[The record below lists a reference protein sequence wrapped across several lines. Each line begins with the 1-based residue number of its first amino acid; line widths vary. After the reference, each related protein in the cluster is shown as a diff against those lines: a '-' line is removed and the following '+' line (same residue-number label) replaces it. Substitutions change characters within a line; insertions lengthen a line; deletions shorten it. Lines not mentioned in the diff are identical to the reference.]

1 MAMTKKEKESTV
13 AHMLGV
19 MFADGKI
26 ATEEMKLLKGVCGK
40 LGFRTGEVMAAY
52 VSLLKNPKKS
62 FFKVRTDIN
71 ATPAKDSDG
80 RTNQLLS
87 AVMMMATDGVLGDE
101 EVEFCKGYARA
112 LGFPTEIVPD
122 MMNSM
127 IEVVTESIEQG
138 LDQNHIYERILSQRG
153 FFD

>member
-1 MAMTKKEKESTV
+1 MAMTKKEKETAV

-26 ATEEMKLLKGVCGK
+26 APKEAKLLAGVCEK
-40 LGFRTGEVMAAY
+40 LGFTIEEAIAAY
-52 VSLLKNPKKS
+52 KLMLKNPKS
-62 FFKVRTDIN
+62 FF
-71 ATPAKDSDG
+71 APAKDGPG
-80 RTNQLLS
+80 RINQFLP

-122 MMNSM
+122 MMNTI
-127 IEVVTESIEQG
+127 IEVVTESIEHG
-138 LDQNHIYERILSQRG
+138 FDQNYVYKQILSKLG
-153 FFD
+153 FFA